1 MNDAQWIVI
10 IDYYCRICRAA
21 ISTHRNSTA
30 TTRDALGSN
39 PGGSI
44 RNMFVSFFST
54 ETKRTIVPDIMDTPL
69 DSRHRQI
76 RRWRWVFGKA
86 RDMEQLVAICLS
98 SSASVPRAPGC
109 TAGVHHRRL
118 CTRTYALVL
127 GDSDKLRVWFHSNVT
142 RRHNCPALKHDRDCP
157 RHLALFLFRWNC
169 FRAFSSMQLL

>member
-1 MNDAQWIVI
+1 
-10 IDYYCRICRAA
+10 
-21 ISTHRNSTA
+21 
-30 TTRDALGSN
+30 
-39 PGGSI
+39 
-44 RNMFVSFFST
+44 
-54 ETKRTIVPDIMDTPL
+54 MDTPL

-127 GDSDKLRVWFHSNVT
+127 GDSDKFRVWFHSNVT

-157 RHLALFLFRWNC
+157 RHLALFSLPLKLLPC
-169 FRAFSSMQLL
+169 FFVDAIIIELYQNSFIWSINAGRYMKICFTILPYSDRKKKK